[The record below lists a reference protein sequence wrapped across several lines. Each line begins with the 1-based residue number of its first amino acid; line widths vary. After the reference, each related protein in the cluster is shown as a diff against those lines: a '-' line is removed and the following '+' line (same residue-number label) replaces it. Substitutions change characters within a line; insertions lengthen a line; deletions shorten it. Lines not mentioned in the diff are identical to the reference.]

1 MTANAGRF
9 AEFIS
14 NIRPTDAQEDALRD
28 AHRRL
33 RDRLS
38 EYEPLAKYLVSTFL
52 QGSYRRSTAVRPTT
66 GRRSDVDIVV
76 VTRLHESEFEPKD
89 ALSLFEGFAK
99 KFYDGKYRIQGR
111 SIGINMSE
119 VDMDL
124 VITSAPSEA
133 LTGLLKSD
141 AVATDDELEATYG
154 DWRLNEDW
162 IRLDRADDVDRIHL
176 LKQAAAKPEWQ
187 TNVLRIPNREAAQW
201 EDTHPLEQLQRARD
215 KSKTTN
221 GHFLSVVK
229 AVKWWRY
236 FTNPNPAHPKGYPLE
251 RIVTEYCPDNIT
263 SVAEGVTETLSAIAR
278 QGSTK
283 PFLHNY
289 GTNEDVLKRISASD
303 YEAFYG
309 ETVDAAAAARKAFD
323 EPEASKSAVMWHEFF
338 GPKFPD
344 PPDSDGGDDGR
355 KNGGFS
361 ERSGP
366 SNPGP
371 TRYA

>member
-33 RDRLS
+33 RDRLA
-38 EYEPLAKYLVSTFL
+38 EYDPLAKYLVSTFL

-76 VTRLHESEFEPKD
+76 VTKLHESEFEAKD
-89 ALSLFEGFAK
+89 ALALFEEFAK
-99 KFYDGKYRIQGR
+99 AFYAGKYRVQGR
-111 SIGINMSE
+111 SIGISMSN

-133 LTGLLKSD
+133 IMGLMKTD
-141 AVATDDELEATYG
+141 AITADDELDATFG
-154 DWRLNEDW
+154 DWRLNEAW
-162 IRLDRADDVDRIHL
+162 VRLDRRDDPARVVL
-176 LKQAAAKPEWQ
+176 LKEAAAKPEWQ
-187 TNVLRIPNREAAQW
+187 AKPLRIPNRDAAKW

-215 KSKTTN
+215 KNKATS
-221 GHFLSVVK
+221 GHFLNVVK

-236 FTNPNPAHPKGYPLE
+236 YKRPNPAQPKGYPLE
-251 RIVTEYCPDNIT
+251 RIITEYCPDGID
-263 SVAEGVTETLSAIAR
+263 SVAKGVTETLEAIAR
-278 QGSTK
+278 QGAIK
-283 PFLHNY
+283 PFLANY
-289 GTNEDVLKRISASD
+289 GTNEDVLKRIEPDD
-303 YEAFYG
+303 YKAFHG
-309 ETVDAAAAARKAFD
+309 DAAADAIAARTAL
-323 EPEASKSAVMWHEFF
+323 EEREASKSAAMWREFF
-338 GPKFPD
+338 GPKFPEPED
-344 PPDSDGGDDGR
+344 VEGGPG
-355 KNGGFS
+355 KGGFS
-361 ERSGP
+361 DRDGP